1 MKLEG
6 LRQLVKEE
14 IKRALS
20 EGRKTLPLKDLTLE
34 DLADMGKVA
43 YLPNTDDSLL
53 NLDLTNPERSNELLQ
68 DYKDEL
74 VSKFGII
81 ILNSS
86 VILDPSEVWYNRV
99 VINDKNFQEEREQ
112 RSRNKIAALQGLS
125 KD

>member
-1 MKLEG
+1 MKLG
-6 LRQLVKEE
+6 NLKQLVKEE
-14 IKRALS
+14 LKRALS

-34 DLADMGKVA
+34 DLAIMGKVA

-68 DYKDEL
+68 DYKDGL
-74 VSKFGII
+74 VKKFGMI
-81 ILNSS
+81 ILNAS

-99 VINDKNFQEEREQ
+99 VIDDKNFQEEREQ
-112 RSRNKIAALQGLS
+112 RSQNKMAALQGLS

>member
-112 RSRNKIAALQGLS
+112 RSRNKMAALQGLS

>member
-1 MKLEG
+1 MKLNS

-112 RSRNKIAALQGLS
+112 RSQNKMAALQGLS

>member
-1 MKLEG
+1 MKLKG

-14 IKRALS
+14 LKRALS

-112 RSRNKIAALQGLS
+112 RSRNKMAALQGLS

>member
-1 MKLEG
+1 M
-6 LRQLVKEE
+6 
-14 IKRALS
+14 S
-20 EGRKTLPLKDLTLE
+20 
-34 DLADMGKVA
+34 GKIA

-99 VINDKNFQEEREQ
+99 VINDKNFQEESEQ
-112 RSRNKIAALQGLS
+112 RSRNKMAALQGLS

>member
-1 MKLEG
+1 MKLNS

-14 IKRALS
+14 LKRALN

-34 DLADMGKVA
+34 DLAIMGKVA

-74 VSKFGII
+74 VSKFGMI
-81 ILNSS
+81 ILNAS

-112 RSRNKIAALQGLS
+112 RSRNKMTALQGLS

>member
-1 MKLEG
+1 MKLKG

-14 IKRALS
+14 LKRALS

-74 VSKFGII
+74 VSKFGMI
-81 ILNSS
+81 ILNAP

-112 RSRNKIAALQGLS
+112 RSRNKMTALQGLS

>member
-1 MKLEG
+1 MKLNS

-112 RSRNKIAALQGLS
+112 RSRNKMAALQGLS